1 VVDVARRNLFQEKLR
16 FIISAGGV
24 ALAIMLMVIL
34 NGFFAGMNRQVSAYL
49 DNTPVD
55 LVLSQKKVK
64 NFLGASSR
72 VPLRDGLKVEKT
84 AGVRKVIPIFSS
96 YTVLE
101 LGGRREFS
109 LLIGF
114 DPSKGGGPW
123 RIVEGT
129 KNINDDEVI
138 FDKLVADR
146 HGYKLGRRVRI
157 LGKDFKIAGLS
168 SGTSSWM
175 TGTFFVTFKA
185 ASRLLAAGDSTG
197 FLLVTASDGTKI
209 NELES
214 RLSSDFPDLSVTTKT
229 ERAKNDVAL
238 YAGVFNKPLLVMVII
253 AFLIG
258 VMLVGATIYTATVE
272 RAREYGMMKAVG
284 ARNSKLYGVVFEQ
297 ALIVAVVGFILGVVL
312 SFLAKFVIAGFAPQ
326 FFVLIEWPYLVFVA
340 LIALLIGIVASY
352 IPVRTIAGIDPAI
365 AFKRGA

>member
-1 VVDVARRNLFQEKLR
+1 MVDVARRNLFQEKLR
-16 FIISAGGV
+16 FLISAGGV
-24 ALAIMLMVIL
+24 ALAIMLIVIL

-49 DNTPVD
+49 DNTPID
-55 LVLSQKKVK
+55 LVVSQKKVK

-72 VPLRDGLKVEKT
+72 VPLQDGKQVEKT

-114 DPSKGGGPW
+114 DPDKGGGPW

-129 KNINDDEVI
+129 ANINDDEVV

-146 HGYKLGRRVRI
+146 HGFKLGRRVRI

-168 SGTSSWM
+168 RGTSSWM
-175 TGTFFVTFKA
+175 TGTFFVTFES

-197 FLLVTASDGTKI
+197 FLLVSAENKAGVEDLK
-209 NELES
+209 S
-214 RLSSDFPDLSVTTKT
+214 RLSSEFPDLTVTTKD

-238 YAGVFNKPLLVMVII
+238 YAGVFNKPLQVMVII

-258 VMLVGATIYTATVE
+258 VMLVGATIYTATIE

-284 ARNSKLYGVVFEQ
+284 ARNSTLYRVVFEQ
-297 ALIVAVVGFILGVVL
+297 ALIVAVVGFVLGVAL
-312 SFLAKFVIAGFAPQ
+312 SFLAKVVIAWFAPQ
-326 FFVLIEWPYLVFVA
+326 FFVLIEWPYLAYVA
-340 LIALLIGIVASY
+340 LIAVLIGIVASY
-352 IPVRTIAGIDPAI
+352 VPVRTIAGIDPAV
-365 AFKRGA
+365 AFKRGM